1 MRFWQKRHSG
11 AVLVLCF
18 ATTPSLPATTT
29 FPSHHQLC
37 WVIGAYDQT
46 VYCAEIADRQ
56 DREESFA
63 VQVEYFG
70 IEHTG
75 VQCYDYLATVYE
87 TRRAAM
93 FEHWRSK
100 KLEIVNTTFL
110 SDLDY

>member
-1 MRFWQKRHSG
+1 MRVWQQRHS
-11 AVLVLCF
+11 AAALLLSF
-18 ATTPSLPATTT
+18 AATPSLAATTT
-29 FPSHHQLC
+29 VPSHHQLC
-37 WVIGAYDQT
+37 WVLGAYDQT
-46 VYCAEIADRQ
+46 VYYAEIADRQ

-75 VQCYDYLATVYE
+75 VQCFEYLATVYE

-93 FEHWRSK
+93 FEHWQSK
-100 KLEIVNTTFL
+100 KLEIVNTTSL